1 MGWTNIQTGEVK
13 SPYSDIRERMNRNE
27 LSMYAFS
34 GIHVISQSLFP
45 LMDEEQDVFPIMD
58 FYLKNCDTFCIRGVL
73 QPELRLLDVGK
84 LDTLDAAA
92 DFLQDI
98 VR

>member
-1 MGWTNIQTGEVK
+1 MLQFNPSV
-13 SPYSDIRERMNRNE
+13 DV
-27 LSMYAFS
+27 FS
-34 GIHVISQSLFP
+34 GLPPSGSLISVGSTFR
-45 LMDEEQDVFPIMD
+45 MDEEQDVFPIMD
-58 FYLKNCDTFCIRGVL
+58 FYLKHCDTFCICGVL
-73 QPELRLLDVGK
+73 QPKLRLLDVGK